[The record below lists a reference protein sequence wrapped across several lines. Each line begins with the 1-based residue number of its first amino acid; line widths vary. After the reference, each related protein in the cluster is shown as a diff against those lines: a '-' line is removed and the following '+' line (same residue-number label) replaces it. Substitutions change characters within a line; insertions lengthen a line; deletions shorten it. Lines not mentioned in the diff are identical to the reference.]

1 MLSDERI
8 LGGGEFVENVLREA
22 EERVRYQLPTDR
34 RMGEAKKL
42 IERTCG
48 EAGLSMAE
56 LRAGS
61 RRGPLSRMRM
71 RLVANLV
78 MELGLGQAETARLLG
93 VTTSAVAKCLM
104 RTQRSLSSLS
114 RTSPIASP
122 ERAIGEEARN

>member
-22 EERVRYQLPTDR
+22 EERVRYQLPMDR

-48 EAGLSMAE
+48 EVELSMAE

-61 RRGPLSRMRM
+61 RRGPLSRMRK
-71 RLVANLV
+71 RLVASLV

-104 RTQRSLSSLS
+104 RTQRNLS
-114 RTSPIASP
+114 
-122 ERAIGEEARN
+122 G